1 MDRKELIE
9 HLKQA
14 DLLVEG
20 NRNNDAVNLAILAYD
35 MDPDIKTDIGLYTAC
50 INAAKD
56 LHLPEGSQTD
66 WDYMQDKCTVLIR
79 YLPDWYNTGDIYG
92 YAIY

>member
-9 HLKQA
+9 YMKQA

-20 NRNNDAVNLAILAYD
+20 NRNNDAVDLAILAYD
-35 MDPDIKTDIGLYTAC
+35 ANPDMKTDIELFKAC
-50 INAAKD
+50 VTMAKD
-56 LHLPEGSQTD
+56 LHLPEGEQTD
-66 WDYMQDKCTVLIR
+66 WDYMQSKCAVLIR

-92 YAIY
+92 YAI